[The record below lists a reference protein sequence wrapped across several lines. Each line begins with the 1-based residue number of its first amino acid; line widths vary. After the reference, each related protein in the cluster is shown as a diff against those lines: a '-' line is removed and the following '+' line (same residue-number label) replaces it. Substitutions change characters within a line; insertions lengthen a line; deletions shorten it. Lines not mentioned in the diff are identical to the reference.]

1 MRFVSI
7 KDLRSKT
14 SAIRRDL
21 AVDEEIVVTAHGR
34 PIALLTA
41 VEGDSLEE
49 ELLARR
55 RAKARMALDRARSQA
70 KAAGT
75 AGMPMRE
82 VEEIVAEARKERKA
96 QA

>member
-1 MRFVSI
+1 MRFVTI

-21 AVDEEIVVTAHGR
+21 AADEEIVVTAHGR

-49 ELLARR
+49 ELLGRR

-70 KAAGT
+70 KSAGT
-75 AGMPMRE
+75 GGMPMRQIE
-82 VEEIVAEARKERKA
+82 GIVSEARKGRKA
-96 QA
+96 SA